1 MGYWYIVTYSEC
13 AEMGRFVAPSS
24 ILVLG
29 GPCTEG
35 VPPRAGISLTIEDMA
50 SHSVE
55 FVLRSLL
62 HVGGGVRLF
71 PFEVL
76 DNKTN
81 KDIQEQGLH

>member
-13 AEMGRFVAPSS
+13 AEVGRFVASSS
-24 ILVLG
+24 IFVLG
-29 GPCTEG
+29 SPRTKG

-81 KDIQEQGLH
+81 EYIQKQGLH